1 LVAVA
6 VGSLLAGVAAW
17 RRWTLPGHSQWQV
30 TMSAAQLKRL
40 VRRTRRDER
49 ERVALETGAIPVLD
63 PSTDD
68 LAADA
73 AAADGDA
80 VAYEGRV
87 FRDSGTEP
95 EDPPGAVEHGHGPA
109 TDEDPRRDGR

>member
-1 LVAVA
+1 
-6 VGSLLAGVAAW
+6 AAW

-80 VAYEGRV
+80 VAYEERI
-87 FRDSGTEP
+87 FSDSDTEP
-95 EDPPGAVEHGHGPA
+95 EDLPGAGDHGHGPA
-109 TDEDPRRDGR
+109 ADAAPHR